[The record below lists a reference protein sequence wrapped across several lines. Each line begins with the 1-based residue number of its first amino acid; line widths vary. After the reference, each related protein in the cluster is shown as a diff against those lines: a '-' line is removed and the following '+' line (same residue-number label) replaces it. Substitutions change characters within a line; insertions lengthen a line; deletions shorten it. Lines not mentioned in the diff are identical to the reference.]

1 MGAHPLRCSR
11 LSVLRRKSC
20 CGSCHRAAVS
30 HVPGLRVK
38 PGIVPPEV
46 LPFRNML
53 AEDEVTYLSEDVNLT
68 CPVE

>member
-1 MGAHPLRCSR
+1 
-11 LSVLRRKSC
+11 
-20 CGSCHRAAVS
+20 
-30 HVPGLRVK
+30 VPGLRVK